1 MINFLATV
9 TVNAAW
15 FEIAG
20 LLWLFI
26 PALLLN
32 ATVPKGSMSKKKRI
46 KKGMLYTFLLEIPG
60 LAFCIYSLIYG
71 QEEMRIPI
79 IFGIFMY
86 LILVLA
92 KGEKIRQSS
101 GMF

>member
-1 MINFLATV
+1 MTNFLTTV

-20 LLWLFI
+20 LFWLFI
-26 PALLLN
+26 PALLFN
-32 ATVPKGSMSKKKRI
+32 ATVPKGSMPKKKRI

-71 QEEMRIPI
+71 QEAMRLPM
-79 IFGIFMY
+79 IFGLFMY
-86 LILVLA
+86 IILFLA

>member
-26 PALLLN
+26 PALLFN
-32 ATVPKGSMSKKKRI
+32 ATVQKGSMSKKKRV

-60 LAFCIYSLIYG
+60 LTFTIYSLVCG
-71 QEEMRIPI
+71 QEEMRIPM
-79 IFGIFMY
+79 IFGLFMY
-86 LILVLA
+86 IILFLA